1 MGRPPTAKTQL
12 ERRNREIDLMDKF
25 INNPKVLTKA
35 QIMELAKK
43 FYDENRKLNDGGFCY
58 ICGSHKPKSN
68 FYINTD
74 PMTKTGYSPICKD
87 CAKGIARRRDSN
99 GDDHGVTKESLQLA
113 LFYLNKPFLQHLY
126 ESSIDESTN
135 KNHATKDPDNY
146 DVYAS
151 YIKNISMP
159 QYYGKTWRDSDFMK
173 EKIVYEDEKT
183 VESIMEGREDQD
195 TYRDFLKNKADVKRL
210 LSYDPFE
217 KESIED
223 QPFLYSQL
231 LGLLD
236 ASEDAAEDMM
246 RTASCISIVRN
257 FLQQSKIDDSIAKMI
272 MDPKGLE
279 KNSGTIKSFQD
290 SKAKITSMIKDLAA
304 ESCISLKNNKMTKK
318 GENTWTGKIKK
329 IKDLNLREGEVN
341 GFDLNTCKAM
351 EQIMDRSNASIIK
364 QLRLDESEWSDMV
377 ADMRETIVKLRKDLE
392 SYKEITRI
400 LLRENIDLK
409 DWLDEKGIS
418 EPDNLVDLNDLFSPF
433 ADKEEVRED
442 DQSEDNL

>member
-12 ERRNREIDLMDKF
+12 EKRNRNIDLMDKF
-25 INNPKVLTKA
+25 ETNPKALTKA

-43 FYDENRKLNDGGFCY
+43 FYDENKKLNDGGFCY
-58 ICGSHKPKSN
+58 ICGQHKPKSN
-68 FYINTD
+68 FYVNTD
-74 PMTKTGYSPICKD
+74 PITKTGYSPICKD
-87 CAKGIARRRDSN
+87 CAKGIARRRDKN

-126 ESSIDESTN
+126 ESSIEESTN

-159 QYYGKTWRDSDFMK
+159 QYYGLTWRDSDFMK

-183 VESIMEGREDQD
+183 AESIMEGREDQD

-236 ASEDAAEDMM
+236 ASEDANDDMM

-257 FLQQSKIDDSIAKMI
+257 FLQQSKIDDSIAKII

-279 KNSGTIKSFQD
+279 KNSGTIKSLQD
-290 SKAKITSMIKDLAA
+290 SKAKITGMIKDLAA
-304 ESCISLKNNKMTKK
+304 ESCISLKNNKNAKK
-318 GENTWTGKIKK
+318 GENSWTGKIKR
-329 IKDLNLREGEVN
+329 IKDMALRDGEVN
-341 GFDLNTCKAM
+341 GFDVNTAKGMQQVADASAKA
-351 EQIMDRSNASIIK
+351 IIK
-364 QLRLDESEWSDMV
+364 QLKLDESEYSDMLAEQRIIIDGLQKRNV
-377 ADMRETIVKLRKDLE
+377 NLE
-392 SYKEITRI
+392 EICRI
-400 LLRENIDLK
+400 LLRENFDLK
-409 DWLDEKGIS
+409 DILEEQGVTMEYEDI
-418 EPDNLVDLNDLFSPF
+418 DRLIFDVDYFDK
-433 ADKEEVRED
+433 KEE
-442 DQSEDNL
+442 S

>member
-12 ERRNREIDLMDKF
+12 EKRNRNIDLMDKF
-25 INNPKVLTKA
+25 ETNPKALTKA

-43 FYDENRKLNDGGFCY
+43 FYDENKKLNDGGFCY
-58 ICGSHKPKSN
+58 ICGQHKPKSN
-68 FYINTD
+68 FYVNTD
-74 PMTKTGYSPICKD
+74 PITKTGYSPICKD
-87 CAKGIARRRDSN
+87 CAKGIARRRDKN

-159 QYYGKTWRDSDFMK
+159 QYYGLTWRDSDFMK

-183 VESIMEGREDQD
+183 AESIMEGREDQD

-236 ASEDAAEDMM
+236 ASEDANDDMM

-257 FLQQSKIDDSIAKMI
+257 FLQQSKIDDSIAKII

-279 KNSGTIKSFQD
+279 KNSGTIKSLQD
-290 SKAKITSMIKDLAA
+290 SKAKITGMIKDLAA
-304 ESCISLKNNKMTKK
+304 ESCISLKNNKNAKK
-318 GENTWTGKIKK
+318 GENSWTGKIKR
-329 IKDLNLREGEVN
+329 IKDMALRDGEVN
-341 GFDLNTCKAM
+341 GFDVNTAKGMQQVADASAKA
-351 EQIMDRSNASIIK
+351 IIK
-364 QLRLDESEWSDMV
+364 QLKLDESEYSDILAEQRIIIDHLQKRNV
-377 ADMRETIVKLRKDLE
+377 NLE
-392 SYKEITRI
+392 EICRI
-400 LLRENIDLK
+400 LLRENFDLK
-409 DWLDEKGIS
+409 DVLEEQGVTMEYEDI
-418 EPDNLVDLNDLFSPF
+418 DRLIFDVDYFDK
-433 ADKEEVRED
+433 KEE
-442 DQSEDNL
+442 S

>member
-12 ERRNREIDLMDKF
+12 EKRNRNIDLMDKF
-25 INNPKVLTKA
+25 ETNPKALTKA

-43 FYDENRKLNDGGFCY
+43 FYDENKKLNDGGFCY
-58 ICGSHKPKSN
+58 ICGQHKPKSN
-68 FYINTD
+68 FYVNTD
-74 PMTKTGYSPICKD
+74 PITKTGYSPICKD
-87 CAKGIARRRDSN
+87 CAKGIARRRDKN

-159 QYYGKTWRDSDFMK
+159 QYYGLTWRDSDFMK

-183 VESIMEGREDQD
+183 AESIMEGREDQD

-236 ASEDAAEDMM
+236 SGDEDNEDVL
-246 RTASCISIVRN
+246 RISSCITIVRGM
-257 FLQQSKIDDSIAKMI
+257 LQISKIDDSIAQI
-272 MDPKGLE
+272 MRDIKSLE
-279 KNSGTIKSFQD
+279 KNSGTVKSLQD
-290 SKAKITSMIKDLAA
+290 SKAKITSQVATLA
-304 ESCISLKNNKMTKK
+304 EQSKISLKSNKGAKR
-318 GENTWTGKIKK
+318 GSGTWTGKLKTL
-329 IKDLNLREGEVN
+329 KDVNIREAAIN
-341 GFDLNTCKAM
+341 GFDIATCKGMQQVANISM
-351 EQIMDRSNASIIK
+351 AAIIDK
-364 QLRLDESEWSDMV
+364 LHLDESEWADMV
-377 ADMRETIVKLRKDLE
+377 AEQRQMVVSANNKTNAYAEAV
-392 SYKEITRI
+392 RI
-400 LLRENIDLK
+400 LLKENIDLRDTLQK
-409 DWLDEKGIS
+409 NGLINEDELVDL
-418 EPDNLVDLNDLFSPF
+418 DNLVNTYIESDGQ
-433 ADKEEVRED
+433 KE
-442 DQSEDNL
+442 QSDAS